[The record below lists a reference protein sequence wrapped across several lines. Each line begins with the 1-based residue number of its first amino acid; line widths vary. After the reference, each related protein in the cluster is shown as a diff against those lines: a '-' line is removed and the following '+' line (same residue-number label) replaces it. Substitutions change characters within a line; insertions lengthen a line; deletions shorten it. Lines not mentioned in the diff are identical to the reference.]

1 VNSAASLAGALP
13 VGRHAFKVGVL
24 TAYAIPAVLLWGLLG
39 LGAGSLGLL
48 LPGAHGIA
56 LAATAAYGCYYGAT
70 ELAGRGGLSPP
81 GRLWQVPQTM
91 LIDAPP
97 RRRVLVW
104 GALLGPGFAT
114 RNPFAGFGLLPLA
127 VAAMPG
133 IGPAVALG
141 AAIGLSHGAARASA
155 LLHDVRDVNPPP
167 VVRASPVAAP
177 GHVEIDSDAPP
188 THLEMVLKIIYW
200 RRFDGAALLMV
211 AATGT
216 CACLRYFT

>member
-1 VNSAASLAGALP
+1 M
-13 VGRHAFKVGVL
+13 L

-97 RRRVLVW
+97 RQRVLVW

-141 AAIGLSHGAARASA
+141 AAIGLSHGTARASA
-155 LLHDVRDVNPPP
+155 LLRDVRDVNPPP
-167 VVRASPVAAP
+167 VVRASAVAAP
-177 GHVEIDSDAPP
+177 GHGETDSDAPP
-188 THLEMVLKIIYW
+188 THLEMVLKTIYW

-216 CACLRYFT
+216 FACLRYFT